1 MLSIM
6 RNQKK
11 YENTNTNC
19 VPGPVL
25 SLLYH
30 YIPFIFKQLYEVE
43 KTIFILKMYNLRQL
57 KLRFP
62 KSYS

>member
-30 YIPFIFKQLYEVE
+30 YIPFIVKQLYEVE
-43 KTIFILKMYNLRQL
+43 KNYLYFKDVQL
-57 KLRFP
+57 KAFP

>member
-43 KTIFILKMYNLRQL
+43 KNYLYFKDVQL
-57 KLRFP
+57 KAFP